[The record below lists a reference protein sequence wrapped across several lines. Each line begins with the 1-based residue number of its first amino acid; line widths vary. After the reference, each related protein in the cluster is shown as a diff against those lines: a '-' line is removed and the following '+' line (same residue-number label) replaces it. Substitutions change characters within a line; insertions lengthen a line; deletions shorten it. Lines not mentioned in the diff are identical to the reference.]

1 MTKGYD
7 DIRPYHDD
15 EVPTVIHDLLRDREL
30 LTAIGRY
37 RFPNLTRWFAPVARR
52 VIHGRLK
59 HRFGGIDRI
68 DELQQVVKPWV
79 KRIIKQTSRG
89 LKVQGLD
96 QLDPNTTYLFMSN
109 HRDIAMDPAL
119 INYALVEA
127 GLRTSRIGIGDNLL
141 NKSYVSQLMRLNK
154 SFVVKRSVQ
163 GRREKLEAFNQLS
176 AYIRESIQH
185 GQHVW
190 LAQREGRAKDG
201 LDKTESAVLKMLHM
215 SGKKHGWSLQQSLS
229 SLNIVPVCISYEWD
243 PCDKAKA
250 RELAALARDGEYRKA
265 QDEDFR
271 SIVRGIQGRKGRITI
286 RFAEPLKLESDL
298 AEDWC
303 RVIDRRIYAGYEL
316 YPINY
321 QACMNLYG
329 ELPDQAQSEHL
340 SKADGHLASRLKV
353 LDPEEQQ
360 QLLKAYAQPVLMKYQ
375 WNPNDV

>member
-1 MTKGYD
+1 MNKGYD
-7 DIRPYHDD
+7 DIRPYHDA
-15 EVPTVIHDLLRDREL
+15 EVPAVIRDLLSDREL

-37 RFPNLTRWFAPVARR
+37 RFPTLSRWFAPVARK

-59 HRFGGIDRI
+59 QRFGVIGGVDQ
-68 DELQQVVKPWV
+68 LQQVVRPWV
-79 KRIIKQTSRG
+79 RRILEQTSRG
-89 LKVQGLD
+89 LRVEGLEN
-96 QLDPNTTYLFMSN
+96 LDANTTYLFMSN

-141 NKSYVSQLMRLNK
+141 NKEYVSQLMRLNK

-163 GRREKLEAFNQLS
+163 GRREKLDAFNQLS
-176 AYIRESIQH
+176 AYIRESVQH

-215 SGKKHGWSLQQSLS
+215 SGKKHGWPLQQSLAQ
-229 SLNIVPVCISYEWD
+229 LNIVPVCISYEWD

-250 RELAALARDGEYRKA
+250 RELAALARDGEYHKTH
-265 QDEDFR
+265 DEDFR

-286 RFAEPLKLESDL
+286 RFNEPLKVESDQ

-303 RVIDRRIYAGYEL
+303 RVLDRRIYAGYEL

-321 QACMNLYG
+321 QACMSLYG
-329 ELPDQAQSEHL
+329 ELPDQAQSEQL
-340 SKADGHLASRLKV
+340 SRADGHLASRLSV
-353 LDPEEQQ
+353 LNEDEQQ